1 MRWISEWFAYPQPLN
16 QDQEHIFWWRNRW
29 DTPNLVKI
37 IKFAV
42 SWPFFHGFL
51 QFSST
56 FWCVNQCNS
65 RVQGPVDMLCTV
77 ICLIYTK
84 IPKLNMKN
92 KINLSLWR
100 PTPPSGYIGFQ
111 VHIPVPPCM
120 MLISCQHLPP
130 RRKWHRTWHRRSEA
144 RIWASV
150 KTHTSQIWRD
160 HVWASWEDPSVDIC
174 GKSFRCLSPL
184 STSYSCYLACQRMDL
199 GVKFFKW
206 STWHPH
212 HKFFLA
218 FSIMSHIHFP
228 LSEAQQIFRVS
239 FLSS

>member
-1 MRWISEWFAYPQPLN
+1 MRWISEWFAYHWPLN

-42 SWPFFHGFL
+42 PWPFFHGFL

-100 PTPPSGYIGFQ
+100 PTPPPYIGFR
-111 VHIPVPPCM
+111 VHIPVPPWNRNDIQSRESRDQGC
-120 MLISCQHLPP
+120 
-130 RRKWHRTWHRRSEA
+130 A
-144 RIWASV
+144 RNKPEKGNWFV
-150 KTHTSQIWRD
+150 PGQ
-160 HVWASWEDPSVDIC
+160 
-174 GKSFRCLSPL
+174 GSPL
-184 STSYSCYLACQRMDL
+184 ELNLNQL
-199 GVKFFKW
+199 N
-206 STWHPH
+206 
-212 HKFFLA
+212 
-218 FSIMSHIHFP
+218 
-228 LSEAQQIFRVS
+228 LSELERLNLVRPELERVQR
-239 FLSS
+239 LSGFSS